1 MLRQELNGADS
12 SSFKNINT
20 ITDTKSISATTISM
34 NIGKLDN
41 PNQAKRKARVQSAP
55 ATQSI
60 SGHGFIVKFL

>member
-1 MLRQELNGADS
+1 MLRQGLNGTDS

-20 ITDTKSISATTISM
+20 ITDTKSISATTISK

-41 PNQAKRKARVQSAP
+41 PNQTKRKARVQSAP

-60 SGHGFIVKFL
+60 NSHGFIVKFL